1 MRRSDV
7 LVRSRIRDRRDDFCG
22 TRALMPERSVRGD
35 ATEAARSVLRH
46 LIDQHG
52 PVLLLLGAGATAP
65 ICLRAR
71 DFHADDGDVLVT
83 RLPWHTEFWMSG
95 DNYAR
100 YARDHLTLDVR
111 PEVAGDA
118 ATTSLEAA
126 EGSRFVMRVRPLD
139 DAESAAAAAAPPPRT
154 GADRLR

>member
-1 MRRSDV
+1 M
-7 LVRSRIRDRRDDFCG
+7 LVRTRIPERHDRRRG
-22 TRALMPERSVRGD
+22 TRPLMPDRSVRGE

-46 LIDQHG
+46 MIDQHG
-52 PVLLLLGAGATAP
+52 PVTLLLSSGASAP

-71 DFHADDGDVLVT
+71 DFQPDEGDVLVT

-100 YARDHLTLDVR
+100 YARDHLTIDVG
-111 PEVAGDA
+111 PDTG
-118 ATTSLEAA
+118 ATATDSLEAA
-126 EGSRFVMRVRPLD
+126 EGARFVLRVRPLD
-139 DAESAAAAAAPPPRT
+139 ADEAAAAAAAPPPRT

>member
-1 MRRSDV
+1 M
-7 LVRSRIRDRRDDFCG
+7 LVRTRIRDRHELRRG
-22 TRALMPERSVRGD
+22 PRTLMPDRSVRGD

-46 LIDQHG
+46 VIDQHG
-52 PVLLLLGAGATAP
+52 PVVLMLSPGATAP

-71 DFHADDGDVLVT
+71 DFRPDEGDVLVA

-100 YARDHLTLDVR
+100 YARDHLTIDVG
-111 PEVAGDA
+111 PDPGDA
-118 ATTSLEAA
+118 AASASLEIA
-126 EGSRFVMRVRPLD
+126 EGHRFVLRVRPLD
-139 DAESAAAAAAPPPRT
+139 ANEAAAAAAAPPPRT